1 MIGRLADCVITDLL
15 LTELSF
21 GASTMSTGCDCSIC
35 CCFVDPREILTPD
48 LQPGKSESN
57 MLIDYVKYSFSLP
70 LKEYSLAP
78 PGIMRGK
85 RLFDIKCLTIGRF
98 CF

>member
-1 MIGRLADCVITDLL
+1 MCGCSIDLL
-15 LTELSF
+15 F
-21 GASTMSTGCDCSIC
+21 GWPSGNP
-35 CCFVDPREILTPD
+35 DPVTFMD

-85 RLFDIKCLTIGRF
+85 RRFDIL
-98 CF
+98 

>member
-1 MIGRLADCVITDLL
+1 MLAYVRLMC
-15 LTELSF
+15 
-21 GASTMSTGCDCSIC
+21 GCSIG
-35 CCFVDPREILTPD
+35 CCFVDPRETMTPD

-78 PGIMRGK
+78 PGIIRGK
-85 RLFDIKCLTIGRF
+85 LLFDIL
-98 CF
+98 

>member
-21 GASTMSTGCDCSIC
+21 DASMCLIDVWLFDLLLSCIS
-35 CCFVDPREILTPD
+35 RETVTPD

-85 RLFDIKCLTIGRF
+85 LLFDIL
-98 CF
+98 

>member
-1 MIGRLADCVITDLL
+1 MVVR
-15 LTELSF
+15 
-21 GASTMSTGCDCSIC
+21 
-35 CCFVDPREILTPD
+35 FVVVVLYFSGNRDPVTFMD

-85 RLFDIKCLTIGRF
+85 LLFDIL
-98 CF
+98 

>member
-1 MIGRLADCVITDLL
+1 MVVRLVVVS
-15 LTELSF
+15 LTRRE
-21 GASTMSTGCDCSIC
+21 TM
-35 CCFVDPREILTPD
+35 TPD

-85 RLFDIKCLTIGRF
+85 LLFDIL
-98 CF
+98 